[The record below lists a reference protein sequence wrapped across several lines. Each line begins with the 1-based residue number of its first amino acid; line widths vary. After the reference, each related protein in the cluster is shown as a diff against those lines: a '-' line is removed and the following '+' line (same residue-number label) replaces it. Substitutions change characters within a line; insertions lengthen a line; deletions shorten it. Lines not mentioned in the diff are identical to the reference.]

1 MITPSLHRATL
12 LTAAL
17 VLAGCSANPVP
28 APAPPRFYDRL
39 DAAGRSL
46 DLPSSFAM
54 INLYRANAGQP
65 PLQPDP
71 ALQRLAEAA
80 AARMAGENRVLAET
94 DLALPAAFAA
104 NNVKLKSFSTNLS
117 AGYRTFAE
125 TFSGWREAKL
135 QNAHMLSP
143 GPRKAGLAAVWR
155 PGTKYEVF
163 WVMIVAEPA

>member
-1 MITPSLHRATL
+1 MITPTYRRAAAVA
-12 LTAAL
+12 AAL

-28 APAPPRFYDRL
+28 VPAPPRFYDRL

-80 AARMAGENRVLAET
+80 AARMASENRVLTEAELT
-94 DLALPAAFAA
+94 LPAAFAA
-104 NNVKLKSFSTNLS
+104 NGIKAASYATNLS

-155 PGTKYEVF
+155 PGTKYAVF
-163 WVMIVAEPA
+163 WVMIVAAPA

>member
-1 MITPSLHRATL
+1 MIAKNLRRLAAL
-12 LTAAL
+12 IAALATAA
-17 VLAGCSANPVP
+17 CSATPVP
-28 APAPPRFYDRL
+28 VEAPPKFYQRL

-54 INLYRANAGQP
+54 INLYRSNAGQP

-80 AARMAGENRVLAET
+80 AARMAAENRVLTEA
-94 DLALPAAFAA
+94 DLTLPAAFATEGIKA
-104 NNVKLKSFSTNLS
+104 RSFTTNLS

-143 GPRKAGLAAVWR
+143 GPRRAGLATAWR
-155 PGTKYEVF
+155 PGSKYEVF
-163 WVMIVAEPA
+163 WVLIVAEPG